1 MGETKWF
8 LLMSKFSNYFI
19 GLPFSAPPYSDD
31 RLFRAY
37 GELADKLPSLKRLLD
52 QQEDPELLELFYKNV
67 Q

>member
-1 MGETKWF
+1 MKEMKWF

-19 GLPFSAPPYSDD
+19 GLPFTAPLYSDD
-31 RLFRAY
+31 HLFRAY
-37 GELADKLPSLKRLLD
+37 GELSDKLPSLKHLLD